1 MFSFNK
7 SKHNCCNGIIN
18 VSIPILSF
26 CNKLTILYIR
36 LKIADNYFG
45 NSCNN
50 WFQFIAEHICPT
62 SLDLDVEMYADYF
75 LKKGEA
81 FLKMDQKS
89 FNECLS
95 YVLCGIVK
103 NKIQYYY
110 AKHPSCDI
118 RRIIKPPNK

>member
-1 MFSFNK
+1 LVIRETTGFNLLP
-7 SKHNCCNGIIN
+7 NT
-18 VSIPILSF
+18 F
-26 CNKLTILYIR
+26 
-36 LKIADNYFG
+36 
-45 NSCNN
+45 
-50 WFQFIAEHICPT
+50 CPT

-81 FLKMDQKS
+81 FLKMNQKS
-89 FNECLS
+89 FNECLP

-118 RRIIKPPNK
+118 RRIIKYIQQQNKKLVPNVKTKHS